1 MAPPVA
7 PPVSDTRSVTAMARR
22 ASRVLIGTSGW
33 SYPHWRGRFYPRNL
47 RHASQLEYYAEHFD
61 SVEINS
67 TFYRLPERKML
78 RTWHD
83 AVPGDFIFAV
93 KASRFITHMKKLN
106 APARA
111 LGSFFRRIEALRDKL
126 GPVLFQLPPRWHC
139 NGERLA
145 SFLSSLSGDF
155 RYAFEF
161 RDTSWLTQE
170 IYDLL
175 ARHGAALCFYE
186 LAGYRSP
193 IVVTSKLIY
202 IRLHGPD
209 GPYQGRYNRR
219 ALTRWG
225 EMIRTWSAEGRS
237 VCCYFD
243 NDQLGYAALN
253 ARELSDLV
261 GGRKTSHKNW

>member
-1 MAPPVA
+1 MA
-7 PPVSDTRSVTAMARR
+7 TRSG
-22 ASRVLIGTSGW
+22 RVLIGTSGW
-33 SYPHWRGRFYPRNL
+33 SYAHWRGPFYPPAL
-47 RHASQLEYYAEHFD
+47 PHDAQLAFYAGRFR

-67 TFYRLPERKML
+67 TFYRLPETKML
-78 RTWHD
+78 RAWHD
-83 AVPGDFIFAV
+83 AVPRDFTFAV

-111 LGSFFRRIEALRDKL
+111 LKSFFGRIEALGDKL
-126 GPVLFQLPPRWHC
+126 GPVLFQLPPRWRC
-139 NGERLA
+139 NHERLA
-145 SFLSSLSGDF
+145 SFLTALSRDF

-161 RDTSWLTQE
+161 RDQSWLEPRTYE
-170 IYDLL
+170 LL

-186 LAGYRSP
+186 LGGYRSP

-209 GPYQGRYNRR
+209 GPYQGRYDRR
-219 ALTRWG
+219 ALARWG
-225 EMIRTWSAEGRS
+225 EKIRGWLAEGRS

-253 ARELSDLV
+253 AQELADLLQRQK
-261 GGRKTSHKNW
+261 GLGKRDK

>member
-1 MAPPVA
+1 MA
-7 PPVSDTRSVTAMARR
+7 TRAV
-22 ASRVLIGTSGW
+22 RVLIGTAGW
-33 SYPHWRGRFYPRNL
+33 SYAHWRGPFYPPGL
-47 RHASQLEYYAEHFD
+47 PYDAQLAFYARRFC

-67 TFYRLPERKML
+67 TFYRLPETKML
-78 RTWHD
+78 RAWRD
-83 AVPGDFIFAV
+83 GVPREFTFAV

-106 APARA
+106 VPARA
-111 LGSFFRRIEALRDKL
+111 LRSFFGRIEALGDKL

-139 NGERLA
+139 NRERLA
-145 SFLSSLSGDF
+145 AFLSYLSRDF

-161 RDTSWLTQE
+161 RDPSWLE
-170 IYDLL
+170 PGVYDLL
-175 ARHGAALCFYE
+175 ARHRVALCLYE

-193 IVVTSKLIY
+193 IVVTSKLVY

-219 ALTRWG
+219 ALARWARK
-225 EMIRTWSAEGRS
+225 IRAWSAEGRS

-253 ARELSDLV
+253 ALELSYLV
-261 GGRKTSHKNW
+261 GRRNTPHKDW